1 MFEQVKEILA
11 KYVSP
16 DIEITENSTL
26 TSDLGLSSFDLV
38 EIVTD
43 FEGKFDVEI
52 ADRDIR
58 KLTKVKDIVDYIF
71 NNN

>member
-16 DIEITENSTL
+16 DTPITENSAL

-43 FEGKFDVEI
+43 FEDEFDIEI
-52 ADRDIR
+52 SDRDIR
-58 KLTKVKDIVDYIF
+58 KLIKVQDIIDYITDK
-71 NNN
+71 